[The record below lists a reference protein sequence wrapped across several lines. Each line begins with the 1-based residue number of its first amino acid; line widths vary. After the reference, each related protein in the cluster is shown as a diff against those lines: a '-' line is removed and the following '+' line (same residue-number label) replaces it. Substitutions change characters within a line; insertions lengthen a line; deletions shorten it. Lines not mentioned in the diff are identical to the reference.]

1 MNNLIDNLIIEFKK
15 LKRVRGSLF
24 ENFITFS
31 DLYMRGIKDDK
42 YKEEK
47 MIVLN
52 YILENRES
60 ISLKLLN
67 N

>member
-15 LKRVRGSLF
+15 LKKVRGSLF
-24 ENFITFS
+24 ENFMTFS
-31 DLYMRGIKDDK
+31 DLYMREMKDDK

-60 ISLKLLN
+60 ISLKLLKN
-67 N
+67 